1 MESFR
6 RKGILLL
13 VLFFISSMPY
23 NPRTE
28 YFYNL
33 TKLKEARPPER
44 IKLVMVDNIGSGKP
58 LIEEGLLFTFKDRK
72 ASSVGIAGNFSSWNI
87 KYMTRGKDGVW
98 FFFLP
103 NSSFS
108 GKIVYKFNVDGLWT
122 EDPWNGLRED
132 DKQGSYTS
140 LAEID
145 APEEGKLV
153 TYKIL
158 KGNNVLFRLY
168 RPEARIVSLVGDF
181 NGWNPEND
189 LMKKDKKGIW
199 RLEKKLAPGTYRYK
213 FIVDGQWMPDTFNPD
228 SGTDNTGEICSILK
242 LR

>member
-1 MESFR
+1 
-6 RKGILLL
+6 
-13 VLFFISSMPY
+13 
-23 NPRTE
+23 
-28 YFYNL
+28 
-33 TKLKEARPPER
+33 
-44 IKLVMVDNIGSGKP
+44 
-58 LIEEGLLFTFKDRK
+58 
-72 ASSVGIAGNFSSWNI
+72 
-87 KYMTRGKDGVW
+87 MTRGKDGVW